1 MHAFILRQKAR
12 PGGYSV
18 SSCLKMFG
26 VSKSGYYAWV
36 GRQED
41 RDGSRAAKALY
52 ECRVMERMRQVV
64 AARHG
69 VIPGK
74 RTFRVELF
82 RRFGITVNVK
92 RLARLMKKM
101 NLVAQV
107 PHKDAYKH
115 QAAHNHVCAAP
126 PNGVGQDF
134 FTGPRKVILTDITY
148 LYYGPFRDVFYLCVF
163 RDAYVRQNLGWA
175 AGIRMDTGLVKEAY
189 DMMMEKHGDELKGS
203 AVYVHSDQG
212 SQYLSTTFKQLL
224 EDDGF
229 VQSVSA
235 RGNSQDNAPMESF
248 FSRLKADVID
258 LVARCRSL
266 KASMDLVEGY
276 LKAYNAEHYQYELAG
291 LTPEEFYLYAT
302 TGIYPLDS
310 YFGVQASEMMAVG
323 DIKKVRRAYAD
334 EEARKRREAAAAKR
348 EQRRLIDPVKT
359 IRRDQKLLARLI
371 AKWKEAGSTARK
383 QVEHL
388 KGILTQAE
396 DAMKYVIGL
405 SGESFAELKDPLV
418 WRNHERLC
426 YVFAMNELF

>member
-12 PGGYSV
+12 PGGYAV

-41 RDGSRAAKALY
+41 RKGSRAAKAHY
-52 ECRVMERMRQVV
+52 ERGIMEKMRQVV

-92 RLARLMKKM
+92 RVARLMKKM

-134 FTGPRKVILTDITY
+134 FTGPRQVILTDITY

-189 DMMMEKHGDELKGS
+189 GMMMERHGDELKGS

-212 SQYLSTTFKQLL
+212 SQYLSTTFRQLL

-248 FSRLKADVID
+248 FGRLKADVID

-266 KASMDLVEGY
+266 KSAVGLVDGY
-276 LKAYNAEHYQYELAG
+276 LTAYNAEHYQYELAG

-302 TGIYPLDS
+302 TRIYPLDN
-310 YFGVQASEMMAVG
+310 YFGVPASEMMAVG
-323 DIKKVRRAYAD
+323 DLRKVRRAYAD
-334 EEARKRREAAAAKR
+334 EEAGKRREAAAAKR

-359 IRRDQKLLARLI
+359 IRRDQKLLDRLI
-371 AKWKEAGSTARK
+371 RKWKESGDTAMK
-383 QVEHL
+383 QVENL
-388 KGILTQAE
+388 KGILAQAE
-396 DAMKYVIGL
+396 EAMKYVQGMQK
-405 SGESFAELKDPLV
+405 ESVEKLMDPLE
-418 WRNHERLC
+418 WRNHEKLG